1 MMGTRCLL
9 GHRGPGERSYAN
21 RDCLNQLLLILIQ
34 ADNSPDNLGH
44 IASSED
50 AQTPLLHSVYGVGT
64 EDAGRAGQ
72 GATEPNDPG
81 NEGDRGSC
89 LSWLA

>member
-1 MMGTRCLL
+1 
-9 GHRGPGERSYAN
+9 
-21 RDCLNQLLLILIQ
+21 
-34 ADNSPDNLGH
+34 
-44 IASSED
+44 
-50 AQTPLLHSVYGVGT
+50 LLHSVYGVGT